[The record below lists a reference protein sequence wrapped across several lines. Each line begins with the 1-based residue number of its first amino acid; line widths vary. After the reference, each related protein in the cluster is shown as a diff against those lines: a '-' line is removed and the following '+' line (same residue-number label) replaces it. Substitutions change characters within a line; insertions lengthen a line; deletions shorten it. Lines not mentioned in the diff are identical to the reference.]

1 MFWITPKRHP
11 KRTRTGAGAPGAAG
25 ARAHRRSRCVDL
37 YSNLGRVVDLSLTGA
52 GLLTE
57 SERFRPGMR
66 ETFRLQ
72 TGAGPLVFEATVIWV
87 RPADH
92 RLFRV
97 GLRFQPPDEAQRA
110 AMKSLCQRLY
120 EAELDRRESALR
132 KR

>member
-1 MFWITPKRHP
+1 MFWKSPKRHP
-11 KRTRTGAGAPGAAG
+11 KNPRAATGAPGAAG

-72 TGAGPLVFEATVIWV
+72 SGSGPLDLEATVIWV
-87 RPADH
+87 RPAEH

-97 GLRFQPPDEAQRA
+97 GVRFQPPGEAQRS

-120 EAELDRRESALR
+120 EAEMDRRESALR
-132 KR
+132 LR

>member
-1 MFWITPKRHP
+1 MFWKSPKRHP
-11 KRTRTGAGAPGAAG
+11 KNTRVRTGAPGAAG
-25 ARAHRRSRCVDL
+25 ARVHRRSRCVDL

-72 TGAGPLVFEATVIWV
+72 TGAAPLDLVATVIWV
-87 RPADH
+87 HPVEDH
-92 RLFRV
+92 LFRV
-97 GLRFQPPDEAQRA
+97 GLRFQPPGETQRS

-132 KR
+132 NR